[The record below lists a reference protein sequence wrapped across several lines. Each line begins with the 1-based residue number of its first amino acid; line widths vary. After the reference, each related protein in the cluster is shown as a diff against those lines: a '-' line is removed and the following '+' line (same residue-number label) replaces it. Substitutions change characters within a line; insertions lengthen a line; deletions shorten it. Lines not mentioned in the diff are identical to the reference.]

1 MLPAVG
7 LELTLGTIIIVG
19 FMIHH
24 EKLRQN
30 SILVVSAVTDRVK
43 SFVSRGL

>member
-30 SILVVSAVTDRVK
+30 SILVASAVTDRVK
-43 SFVSRGL
+43 AFVSRGL